1 MILNASIA
9 LNWILFLAL
18 FPIAFFW
25 LRRAWRILFR
35 RDFSEVALKG
45 GMPPANPAPYAP
57 YTLAINLIGAV
68 VIVFTILGIV
78 TGSMDFDTWT
88 ATAGVTIWMKFFLDF
103 ALGRHAHPIVPKRRK
118 LEDAEPTAPK

>member
-1 MILNASIA
+1 MIFNASVA

-18 FPIAFFW
+18 FPIVFFW
-25 LRRAWRILFR
+25 FRRAWRILFR

-45 GMPPANPAPYAP
+45 GVPPPDPARYAP
-57 YTLAINLIGAV
+57 HTLVINLIGGV
-68 VIVFTILGIV
+68 VIAFVIIGIV

-103 ALGRHAHPIVPKRRK
+103 ALGRHAHPIVARRRK
-118 LEDAEPTAPK
+118 SGQAGPSAGH